1 MGKPCGSTGLMVGCS
16 KVAGTT
22 PFSRVGRKAMSL
34 PLQASARLTPCPA
47 SGVQPLVCALPTSA
61 FSRQVKGP
69 SPHAAGKAGRLGR
82 PGWPTPWLR
91 AGAFLGR
98 NDQGRPR
105 PGDCAERVRRF
116 RMSGG
121 ANDGWRCRPRA
132 STSQAVHRAEAPAAP
147 RRAFRRFGVFG
158 NANAQTLTLERPD
171 QMRFY
176 PRRRCRAAGFRRG
189 ANARHLAW
197 PHGP

>member
-1 MGKPCGSTGLMVGCS
+1 MRKPCGSTGLMVGCS

-69 SPHAAGKAGRLGR
+69 SPRATDRAGRLGR

-91 AGAFLGR
+91 AGAFWVETTKGDHGPAIALNVFVVFECLGAR
-98 NDQGRPR
+98 MTDGAAGLVQARRKRCTGPR
-105 PGDCAERVRRF
+105 PPPPH
-116 RMSGG
+116 G
-121 ANDGWRCRPRA
+121 A
-132 STSQAVHRAEAPAAP
+132 
-147 RRAFRRFGVFG
+147 RFGVLASLATRTRDLDAG
-158 NANAQTLTLERPD
+158 T
-171 QMRFY
+171 
-176 PRRRCRAAGFRRG
+176 PRSDAIQSRVSGLLGMSGLVHAF
-189 ANARHLAW
+189 
-197 PHGP
+197 